1 MSNKITHVG
10 ITYLMHRRD
19 ESAESY
25 IRLPMTVGYL
35 EMLRRKRVRPSIL
48 LQLMQALAALQAY
61 DSAEIELIEEETDV

>member
-1 MSNKITHVG
+1 MNNTVIHVG
-10 ITYLMHRRD
+10 ITYLMHRRG

-48 LQLMQALAALQAY
+48 LQLMQSLAALQAY
-61 DSAEIELIEEETDV
+61 DSAEIEMIEEEEE